1 MHNQKDS
8 KQNFVSERNRWVTGD
23 WQQIK
28 SISTSG
34 RYPNTNNRPGCM
46 SFTIQL
52 YLCQCKGFKQ
62 REKTIWSIDN
72 FSILQT
78 RKLPQL
84 GKKKKKKERT
94 KNQLELFSIS
104 WQDLKL
110 KLPSIIFQLQP
121 IATLNILPSMPLLSL
136 RTIALWV
143 RSLP

>member
-8 KQNFVSERNRWVTGD
+8 KHNFVSERNRWVTGD

-28 SISTSG
+28 SIPTSG